1 MIAVERVER
10 AATEADEQAAIEAI
24 DRDGG
29 IWLGCDVVVPQLY
42 RREAKAALDPLLS
55 VYLDGRRLSIVPHG
69 DIGRALAAR
78 LATLAQF
85 EARQGRLEI
94 GFDGAP
100 AEPHPAIALL
110 RRLLA
115 AFDVRCP
122 EFGFYGTLAFD
133 YYRLSH
139 GDAIPDDG
147 RRRLVLMLPARVLL
161 SGAGGARWADFC
173 FPGLVPQAGAAAVI
187 AAARIERFEDDL
199 PSGGHAQAVARGV
212 ELMRR
217 GELCSLVLSQTF
229 RRRVQVDAVAAFA
242 RLRRDNPYPAMFF
255 ARFSD
260 GERVFGASPD
270 VQVRADEQW
279 VETAP
284 VCGTF
289 RRGTDPVDDHEQA

>member
-10 AATEADEQAAIEAI
+10 AAGEADEQAAIEAI

-55 VYLDGRRLSIVPHG
+55 VHLDGRRLHIVPHG
-69 DIGRALAAR
+69 DTGRALALQ
-78 LATLAQF
+78 LAPLADF
-85 EARQGRLEI
+85 ETHDGRLEI

-115 AFDVRCP
+115 AFDLRCP

-161 SGAGGARWADFC
+161 SGEGGARWVEFR
-173 FPGLVPQAGAAAVI
+173 FPGLAPQPA
-187 AAARIERFEDDL
+187 
-199 PSGGHAQAVARGV
+199 
-212 ELMRR
+212 
-217 GELCSLVLSQTF
+217 
-229 RRRVQVDAVAAFA
+229 RRRRSRPRASSASRTTCHPAAMP
-242 RLRRDNPYPAMFF
+242 RRWRA
-255 ARFSD
+255 
-260 GERVFGASPD
+260 ASS
-270 VQVRADEQW
+270 
-279 VETAP
+279 
-284 VCGTF
+284 
-289 RRGTDPVDDHEQA
+289 